1 MKDKKYLNIKGALLE
16 KEQLEKYLEKIASEH
31 NLQKKSE
38 KNTYP
43 IYRVEENFEY
53 ITKTYD
59 LLNKNLKEKINVHP
73 AGEWLLDNY
82 YIIEQTYKTI
92 KKNLSIKKYTNFV
105 GISSGIY
112 KGFARIYV
120 LASEIVAYTDGKI
133 EINEL
138 KDLLKAYQNKKTLTM
153 EEIWN
158 INIFFDI
165 ALIEKI
171 RNICE
176 RIYYSQMQ
184 KYRVE
189 SIIERLVDN
198 IDNSNR
204 KFKEKIDDE
213 NIEQF
218 SSKETFIEYLSYRL
232 RLYGKKG
239 LPYIKI
245 LEDEVAKTGN
255 SISEIIKKEHFDVAL
270 KKVYI
275 GNCIKSIKDLQRIN
289 FTEIFEEIN
298 GVEIL
303 LKKDPVN
310 VYSKMDHKTK
320 DYYRNIIKELSEKTK
335 ISEIYI
341 TNQIL
346 ELAKKNNNI
355 EDKKY
360 NPKKAHVGYY
370 LIDDGKEEL
379 ENKLGIKKEN
389 KINKKNVY
397 ISSIVLLTS
406 IIDFTISMCILKKIN
421 LLFAIIGLIILYI
434 PISEIVLKIVQYVS
448 SKTIKPKLIPKLY
461 FQKDIPEQYS
471 TMVVIP
477 TILDSRKKVEE
488 MFNDLEV
495 YYLANKSR
503 NIYFTLL
510 GDCTSSN
517 KQAEDFDKEI
527 IETGKKLIKELNE
540 KYKEKDFQKFNFIYR
555 KRTWNAKENCYLG
568 WERKRGILSQ
578 FNNFL
583 LGNINNTFLYNSL
596 EGKEIPNIKYII
608 TLDADTKLVLNSA
621 KELIGAMA
629 HILNTPEIDKKR
641 NIVKKGYGIIQPR
654 IGIDI
659 ESSNKTLFTKIFAG
673 NGGVDF
679 YSNAISDLY
688 QDNFG
693 EGIFTGKG
701 IYDLETFNKILK
713 DAIPENTVLSHD
725 LLEGLYLKC
734 GLATDIFLFDSY
746 PTSYNNYMSRQNRW
760 IRGDWQIIHWLRK
773 SVKNK
778 NNNKIKN
785 PLGELDQY
793 KILDNLRRSLLEATQ
808 LLGLILIVCSQ
819 LLFKKYVGLWLII
832 GSIFID
838 FIIDIL
844 NYIIFKEEGRTK
856 QESFSDNFGTI
867 KGSIIRNIINFI
879 NIPYRAYSSIKV
891 IVKTIYRICKSK
903 THLLEWVTAEEAE
916 VKNKNNLA
924 TYFKEMWANILIGL
938 LFVISGIFTTNI
950 IIGIIGVMW
959 VIAPYVDFYISKKI
973 SYEQKKISKQGKEEL
988 IEIAQRTWNF
998 FEDYLIEENN
1008 YLPPDNYQE
1017 SRDPK
1022 VVYRTSSTNIGLALI
1037 STISAYDL
1045 QFINLEKCLKILEN
1059 IISTIKELPKWNGHL
1074 YNWYDIK
1081 KLEPLRPMYVSTVDS
1096 GNFIGYVFVTKSFL
1110 KNIQNEIKDES
1121 NIEKIRLEV
1130 QYLEELIADTNFKK
1144 LYDKQ
1149 AGLLSIGFNIEENRL
1164 TMSYYD
1170 LLASEA
1176 RQASIIA
1183 IAKRD
1188 VPPEH
1193 WENLSRTL
1201 TLMDGKKGLISWS
1214 GTAFEYLMP
1223 NINIKKYTGSL
1234 LDESCKFMLLSQKKY
1249 CKKLNIPW
1257 GISESAFNLKDLNSN
1272 YQYKA
1277 FGIPWLGLKRGLAD
1291 EIVVSSYGSV
1301 MALTECPND
1310 VMENIKKLKKYGI
1323 YDKYGLY
1330 ESIDFT
1336 PERLGKD
1343 KKYEV
1348 VKTYMAHHQALILLS
1363 INNFINNNI
1372 IQKRFHQ
1379 NKEIEAVDILLQ
1391 EKMPE
1396 NVIITKEKKE
1406 LIEKIKYRGNDNYII
1421 RSINKIND
1429 KTNKSNV
1436 IANENY
1442 MVYFNQDGTGYSKYK
1457 NIFINR
1463 YKQTD
1468 YTNQGIQ
1475 IYFKNLNT
1483 QELWSNYILKDE
1495 YNNENY
1501 KIEFSPD
1508 MNKIVKKV
1516 GNIETQIKNIIAPN
1530 ADVEIRNIKIKNLGN
1545 KETIIEVSSIFEPIL
1560 STQNQDIAHKAF
1572 NNLFLKYEKIED
1584 TLLIKRNK
1592 RGNTDEINMAVG
1604 LFTKQNEVGELE
1616 FEIDKEKLYG
1626 RLNEGIPNKIKES
1639 KRFSNEIGLVTNPI
1653 VALKRKIKIMPGD
1666 NVELNLIISINE
1678 DKIKTIHKLNKY
1690 KNFENT
1696 KKAFEISK
1704 IRTEEEARYL
1714 RISGKDIVVYQKI
1727 LSYVLGFNQLKKEYL
1742 KNIQIKEYPQR
1753 DLWKHGISGDIPIIL
1768 IKVQGENDVYVI
1780 KEILK
1785 AYEYY
1790 LSKNITVDLVI
1801 LDEETNICEKYIKEE
1816 IEKQIYDLGLSY
1828 LIGNRIFIIDS
1839 KTVKDVNIFDFK
1851 ANVIL
1856 DGKLG
1861 SLENIISDIEEKCN
1875 TRSEKN
1881 RRVEI
1886 LKKET
1891 QFYNYN
1897 LESMDL
1903 KYKNSYGGFSSDGKN
1918 YTILVNKNIPS
1929 TWTNVLTNGKI
1940 GTIVTQNL
1948 GGYTWSKNSRLNRIT
1963 RWSNDELLDMP
1974 SESIFIRDYSKNKYW
1989 RMGDEKLLAT
1999 FGFGYSDYEQQT
2011 NEIQGRLQVYIPEKD
2026 NLKINI
2032 LKLKN
2037 TTTED
2042 KELSIIYK
2050 IDDVLGEDELKTNG
2064 QIDLRFNKEKDLIVM
2079 RNLNTQ
2085 DINEIV
2091 YIYSSEK
2098 IESYTGNNDSI
2109 QINKK
2114 EKLNKE
2120 NSLWNNTCAAIEIKV
2135 NLKGLEEKEISLI
2148 LGTSEDENNINL
2160 DYKEI
2165 NKCKEELIKTK
2176 ESWNRLLSKIRVKT
2190 PIESIDIMLNGWTM
2204 YQTIASRILARSG
2217 FQQSG
2222 GAYGFRDQLQ
2232 DCIGVEYL
2240 DTKITKNQILK
2251 HAKHQFVEGDVE
2263 HWWHEETKRGIRTK
2277 FSDDRLW
2284 LVYLVC
2290 DYIEF
2295 TNDNS
2300 ILDEKISYVKG
2311 RILKEDEDENYDIHE
2326 ETELEE
2332 SLYSHC
2338 IRAINVSL
2346 KFGKN
2351 GLPLIGSGDWNDSL
2365 STVGNKGKGESIWL
2379 GFFLYDVLKKFIK
2392 IVKQKEDLD
2401 LVKAYENIME
2411 RLQKALNTKGW
2422 DGQWYKRAFMDDG
2435 HMLGSAKNKECR
2447 IDSIAQ
2453 SWSIISGAGEED
2465 KKYKALENLEK
2476 YLIDDKTGIIKLLAP
2491 PFEKTELE
2499 PGYIKS
2505 YLPGVRENG
2514 GQYTHAAVWAII
2526 AFAKLNLQD
2535 KAVKYFT
2542 MINPIEHSKTKEKQ
2556 EIYKIEPYVI
2566 PADIYGSKNLLRTR
2580 RLELV
2585 YRFI

>member
-1 MKDKKYLNIKGALLE
+1 
-16 KEQLEKYLEKIASEH
+16 
-31 NLQKKSE
+31 
-38 KNTYP
+38 
-43 IYRVEENFEY
+43 
-53 ITKTYD
+53 
-59 LLNKNLKEKINVHP
+59 
-73 AGEWLLDNY
+73 
-82 YIIEQTYKTI
+82 
-92 KKNLSIKKYTNFV
+92 
-105 GISSGIY
+105 
-112 KGFARIYV
+112 
-120 LASEIVAYTDGKI
+120 
-133 EINEL
+133 
-138 KDLLKAYQNKKTLTM
+138 
-153 EEIWN
+153 
-158 INIFFDI
+158 
-165 ALIEKI
+165 
-171 RNICE
+171 
-176 RIYYSQMQ
+176 
-184 KYRVE
+184 
-189 SIIERLVDN
+189 
-198 IDNSNR
+198 
-204 KFKEKIDDE
+204 
-213 NIEQF
+213 
-218 SSKETFIEYLSYRL
+218 
-232 RLYGKKG
+232 
-239 LPYIKI
+239 
-245 LEDEVAKTGN
+245 
-255 SISEIIKKEHFDVAL
+255 
-270 KKVYI
+270 
-275 GNCIKSIKDLQRIN
+275 
-289 FTEIFEEIN
+289 
-298 GVEIL
+298 
-303 LKKDPVN
+303 
-310 VYSKMDHKTK
+310 
-320 DYYRNIIKELSEKTK
+320 
-335 ISEIYI
+335 
-341 TNQIL
+341 
-346 ELAKKNNNI
+346 
-355 EDKKY
+355 
-360 NPKKAHVGYY
+360 
-370 LIDDGKEEL
+370 
-379 ENKLGIKKEN
+379 
-389 KINKKNVY
+389 
-397 ISSIVLLTS
+397 
-406 IIDFTISMCILKKIN
+406 
-421 LLFAIIGLIILYI
+421 
-434 PISEIVLKIVQYVS
+434 
-448 SKTIKPKLIPKLY
+448 
-461 FQKDIPEQYS
+461 
-471 TMVVIP
+471 
-477 TILDSRKKVEE
+477 
-488 MFNDLEV
+488 
-495 YYLANKSR
+495 
-503 NIYFTLL
+503 
-510 GDCTSSN
+510 
-517 KQAEDFDKEI
+517 
-527 IETGKKLIKELNE
+527 
-540 KYKEKDFQKFNFIYR
+540 
-555 KRTWNAKENCYLG
+555 
-568 WERKRGILSQ
+568 
-578 FNNFL
+578 
-583 LGNINNTFLYNSL
+583 
-596 EGKEIPNIKYII
+596 
-608 TLDADTKLVLNSA
+608 
-621 KELIGAMA
+621 
-629 HILNTPEIDKKR
+629 
-641 NIVKKGYGIIQPR
+641 
-654 IGIDI
+654 
-659 ESSNKTLFTKIFAG
+659 
-673 NGGVDF
+673 
-679 YSNAISDLY
+679 
-688 QDNFG
+688 
-693 EGIFTGKG
+693 
-701 IYDLETFNKILK
+701 
-713 DAIPENTVLSHD
+713 
-725 LLEGLYLKC
+725 
-734 GLATDIFLFDSY
+734 
-746 PTSYNNYMSRQNRW
+746 
-760 IRGDWQIIHWLRK
+760 
-773 SVKNK
+773 
-778 NNNKIKN
+778 
-785 PLGELDQY
+785 
-793 KILDNLRRSLLEATQ
+793 
-808 LLGLILIVCSQ
+808 
-819 LLFKKYVGLWLII
+819 
-832 GSIFID
+832 
-838 FIIDIL
+838 
-844 NYIIFKEEGRTK
+844 
-856 QESFSDNFGTI
+856 
-867 KGSIIRNIINFI
+867 
-879 NIPYRAYSSIKV
+879 
-891 IVKTIYRICKSK
+891 
-903 THLLEWVTAEEAE
+903 
-916 VKNKNNLA
+916 
-924 TYFKEMWANILIGL
+924 
-938 LFVISGIFTTNI
+938 
-950 IIGIIGVMW
+950 
-959 VIAPYVDFYISKKI
+959 
-973 SYEQKKISKQGKEEL
+973 
-988 IEIAQRTWNF
+988 
-998 FEDYLIEENN
+998 
-1008 YLPPDNYQE
+1008 
-1017 SRDPK
+1017 
-1022 VVYRTSSTNIGLALI
+1022 
-1037 STISAYDL
+1037 
-1045 QFINLEKCLKILEN
+1045 
-1059 IISTIKELPKWNGHL
+1059 
-1074 YNWYDIK
+1074 
-1081 KLEPLRPMYVSTVDS
+1081 
-1096 GNFIGYVFVTKSFL
+1096 
-1110 KNIQNEIKDES
+1110 
-1121 NIEKIRLEV
+1121 
-1130 QYLEELIADTNFKK
+1130 
-1144 LYDKQ
+1144 
-1149 AGLLSIGFNIEENRL
+1149 
-1164 TMSYYD
+1164 
-1170 LLASEA
+1170 
-1176 RQASIIA
+1176 
-1183 IAKRD
+1183 
-1188 VPPEH
+1188 
-1193 WENLSRTL
+1193 
-1201 TLMDGKKGLISWS
+1201 
-1214 GTAFEYLMP
+1214 
-1223 NINIKKYTGSL
+1223 
-1234 LDESCKFMLLSQKKY
+1234 
-1249 CKKLNIPW
+1249 
-1257 GISESAFNLKDLNSN
+1257 
-1272 YQYKA
+1272 
-1277 FGIPWLGLKRGLAD
+1277 
-1291 EIVVSSYGSV
+1291 
-1301 MALTECPND
+1301 
-1310 VMENIKKLKKYGI
+1310 
-1323 YDKYGLY
+1323 
-1330 ESIDFT
+1330 
-1336 PERLGKD
+1336 
-1343 KKYEV
+1343 
-1348 VKTYMAHHQALILLS
+1348 MAHHQALILLS

-1372 IQKRFHQ
+1372 IQQRFHQ

-1406 LIEKIKYRGNDNYII
+1406 LIEKIKYSGNDNYII

-1429 KTNKSNV
+1429 KMNKSNV

-1495 YNNENY
+1495 YGNENY

-1545 KETIIEVSSIFEPIL
+1545 KETIIEVSSILEPIL

-1592 RGNTDEINMAVG
+1592 RGNTDEINMAIG
-1604 LFTKQNEVGELE
+1604 LFAKQNEVGELE

-1727 LSYVLGFNQLKKEYL
+1727 LSYVLGFNHLKKEYL

-1753 DLWKHGISGDIPIIL
+1753 DLWKYGISGDVPIIL
-1768 IKVQGENDVYVI
+1768 IKVQEENDVYVI

-1828 LIGNRIFIIDS
+1828 LIGNRIFIIDP

-1881 RRVEI
+1881 RRIEI

-1891 QFYNYN
+1891 QFYNYD

-1974 SESIFIRDYSKNKYW
+1974 SESIFIRDYSKNRYW

-2064 QIDLRFNKEKDLIVM
+2064 QIDLKFNKEKDLIVM

-2114 EKLNKE
+2114 ENLNKE

-2190 PIESIDIMLNGWTM
+2190 PIESMDIMLNGWTM

-2240 DTKITKNQILK
+2240 DTEITKNQILK

-2295 TNDNS
+2295 TNNNS
-2300 ILDEKISYVKG
+2300 ILDEKIPYVKG
-2311 RILKEDEDENYDIHE
+2311 RILKEDEDENYDMHE
-2326 ETELEE
+2326 ATELEE

-2392 IVKQKEDLD
+2392 IAKQKEDLD

-2435 HMLGSAKNKECR
+2435 HMLGSAENKECK

-2453 SWSIISGAGEED
+2453 SWSIISGAGEEN

-2476 YLIDDKTGIIKLLAP
+2476 YLIDDETGIIKLLDP

-2514 GQYTHAAVWAII
+2514 GQYTHAAVWAIM

-2580 RLELV
+2580 WLELV
-2585 YRFI
+2585 YGFI